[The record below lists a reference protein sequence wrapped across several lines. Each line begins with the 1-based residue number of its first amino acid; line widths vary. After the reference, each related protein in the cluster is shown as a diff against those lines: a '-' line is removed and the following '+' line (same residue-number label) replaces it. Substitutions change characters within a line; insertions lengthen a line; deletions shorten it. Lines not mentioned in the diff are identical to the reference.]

1 MNEDIYLEQLNI
13 VKQNEKPEV
22 VLLIAENPELIK
34 IIIAWTNL
42 EVRKSDTLTALPGDS
57 DNEIL
62 EWLWENTRYSI
73 TELKIY
79 AGISYAEEIL
89 KRRMKLLRGNRIIYP
104 DGTVNS
110 FVQRFLRERVLKL
123 FTTKPDKT
131 IRK

>member
-1 MNEDIYLEQLNI
+1 MEQLNI